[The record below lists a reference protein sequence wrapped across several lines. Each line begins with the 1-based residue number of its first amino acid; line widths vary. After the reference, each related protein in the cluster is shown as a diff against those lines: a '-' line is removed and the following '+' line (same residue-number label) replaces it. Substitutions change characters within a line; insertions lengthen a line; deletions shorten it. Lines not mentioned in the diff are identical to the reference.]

1 MFSAFRMVCNLFKIK
16 YSKNMKIYSKVE
28 ELTRTDSGQCIKFVP
43 HSIEDTFIRII
54 NDTGCYSF
62 VSLEFK
68 QN

>member
-1 MFSAFRMVCNLFKIK
+1 
-16 YSKNMKIYSKVE
+16 MKIYSKVE